1 MSRTFTSARGRK
13 RALAVAAAAVA
24 TALLASGCSGG
35 AGSGDSDT
43 IKVAYQKFGTFTQM
57 DAHMK
62 ETAKTF
68 EAANPGMKVEFVPIA
83 AQNDDYFT
91 KLALMNR
98 SAATAPDVMYED
110 TFKVKSDAAAG
121 YLLPLDEYT
130 DAWEDW
136 DAFYDNAKEAGVGE
150 DGKTYGIPMGTDTRA
165 LWYNKDLFAQAG
177 LPVPW
182 EPKTWQDV
190 LDAAETVKAKVP
202 DVVPLNVYSGK
213 PQGEGATMQGF
224 EMLLYGT
231 PTGTLY
237 DDETG
242 KWLTDSQGFV
252 DSLGFIQ
259 DVYQG
264 GIGPKPEEA
273 LDTNIAT
280 IVGGE
285 WLPQGKL
292 AIALDG
298 SWMSG
303 TWLETGTNPWPEWN
317 DVMGQA
323 PMPTQNGQAPGY
335 NSMSGGWTLA
345 VGAKS
350 KNPQAAF
357 DFITS
362 FLDKDGSLKYDT
374 ENSQIAVRKDV
385 ADDTAYTDAN
395 PTFKFFSGLV
405 ENTNFRPATSD
416 YSQVSNAIQVAME
429 AVMTGQQTPKQ
440 AAAAYDKA
448 VTQVVGKENT
458 VSAG

>member
-1 MSRTFTSARGRK
+1 MKRTRIIAGL
-13 RALAVAAAAVA
+13 AAVAVAAVGLAGCS
-24 TALLASGCSGG
+24 ASGS
-35 AGSGDSDT
+35 ASSDT
-43 IKVAYQKFGTFTQM
+43 IKIAYQKFGAFQQLDAQM
-57 DAHMK
+57 KVVKKQYEKD
-62 ETAKTF
+62 
-68 EAANPGMKVEFVPIA
+68 NPGKKVTLVPIQ
-83 AQNDDYFT
+83 AQGNDYYT
-91 KLALMNR
+91 KLALMNK
-98 SAATAPDVMYED
+98 APATAPDVMYED
-110 TFKVKSDAAAG
+110 TFLVKADAEAG
-121 YLLPLDEYT
+121 YLLPLDKYT
-130 DAWEDW
+130 DKW
-136 DAFYDNAKEAGVGE
+136 DEWDQFFDNAKQAGQGD
-150 DGKTYGIPMGTDTRA
+150 DGKIYGVPMGTDTRA
-165 LWYNKDLFAQAG
+165 LWYNKDIFKSVG

-182 EPKTWQDV
+182 EPKTWDDV
-190 LDAAETVKAKVP
+190 LAAAKTIKDEKP
-202 DVVPLNVYSGK
+202 DLIPFNIYSGK
-213 PQGEGATMQGF
+213 AQGEASTMQGF
-224 EMLLYGT
+224 EMLLYGADG
-231 PTGTLY
+231 PGNTLY
-237 DDETG
+237 KDKKWVTG
-242 KWLTDSQGFV
+242 SEQFV
-252 DSLGFIQ
+252 DSLQFVK

-264 GIGPKPEEA
+264 GLGPTPQQA
-273 LDTNIAT
+273 LDTNVGTTIAQT
-280 IVGGE
+280 
-285 WLPQGKL
+285 WLPKGKL
-292 AIALDG
+292 AIDLDG
-298 SWMSG
+298 SWQSG
-303 TWLETGTNPWPEWN
+303 TWLKSGTAPWAEWN

-323 PMPTQNGQAPGY
+323 PMPTQNGQDPGY

-385 ADDTAYTDAN
+385 AEDTAYTDAN